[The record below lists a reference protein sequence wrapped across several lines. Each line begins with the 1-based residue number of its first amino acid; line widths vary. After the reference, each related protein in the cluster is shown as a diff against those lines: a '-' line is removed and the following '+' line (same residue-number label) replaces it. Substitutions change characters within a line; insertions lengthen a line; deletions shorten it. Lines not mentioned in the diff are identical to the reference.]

1 MINNTRSLRRGT
13 NTSQP
18 QSKATRTI
26 LNKWQQNSGDF
37 GMEGMLRKSIEA
49 KINKQN
55 LSTPT
60 ASVATAP
67 PVTVDPMALENTGTM
82 LNTVEPGIKPSGAP
96 VSFSPRAQSTITS
109 AFGNP
114 VANSYDRTVGGPVP
128 ITDTNIDSNWPQNNL

>member
-49 KINKQN
+49 KVNKQN

-96 VSFSPRAQSTITS
+96 VSFSPRAQSAITS

>member
-1 MINNTRSLRRGT
+1 
-13 NTSQP
+13 
-18 QSKATRTI
+18 
-26 LNKWQQNSGDF
+26 
-37 GMEGMLRKSIEA
+37 MLRKSIEA
-49 KINKQN
+49 KVNKQN

-67 PVTVDPMALENTGTM
+67 PVTVDPIALENTGTM

-96 VSFSPRAQSTITS
+96 VSFSPRAQSAITS

>member
-1 MINNTRSLRRGT
+1 MINNTRGLSRGT

-18 QSKATRTI
+18 QSKATSTI

-37 GMEGMLRKSIEA
+37 GMQGMLRKSIEA
-49 KINKQN
+49 KVNKQN

-96 VSFSPRAQSTITS
+96 VSFSPRAQSAITS

-128 ITDTNIDSNWPQNNL
+128 ITDPNIDSNWPQNNL

>member
-1 MINNTRSLRRGT
+1 MINNTRGLSRGT

-96 VSFSPRAQSTITS
+96 VSFSPRAQSAITS